1 MVTLAFNEPR
11 VISENN
17 LNPKNTSMIFKISI
31 LFFLFAP
38 MLSSAIELQLSA
50 KEIALNKILQVKII
64 DQSENNLR
72 DLSLRALEQDFEV
85 GQPSFS
91 SEISI
96 INGRQRSKQS
106 LTLNLKPKRLGN
118 ATIPPLRLGNKSSK
132 PYIVKVVEA
141 IPNPSTLYNDA
152 ITVEANVSKKSVY
165 AGESFLYTL
174 KVYHRVPVESAT
186 PELKLQDNLLDANI
200 QKMTKKEYQI
210 ERKQQRYAVQEW
222 RFAIN
227 INEAGKFSIPS
238 PVVKG
243 ELHEQR
249 RTFFRSRGVPFEI
262 EAQPITINVKPL
274 PQNASSL
281 LVAESLDLIEVPFKQ
296 NELLVGQ
303 PITRQIE
310 IQVKGLKAEQLPSI
324 NISDQPMFNV
334 YAEPPVF
341 DNQEWLGGYAGTRRE
356 SFAIIPIQ
364 AGRITL
370 PEIRIEWFNSKT
382 GQIESS
388 ILPAV
393 QMDISPASIGPLNSN
408 NLSQNGN
415 PIEATDFANN
425 SSPSTQATQSS
436 LSIDLERA
444 QNQIRYWKILFALV
458 CLAWIA
464 TLVALVAWRSRE
476 PQNTTMSSDTQPLI
490 NTAQHNELG
499 LRQSTIKACKQNNA
513 AKAKHYALQWLRV
526 VPSEQL
532 NSEVKVALND
542 LDNVLFSSR
551 NHSDDTI
558 VWQGNALGQA
568 LKTFTPASSKQK
580 SEQIAQLYPTA
591 S

>member
-11 VISENN
+11 VPPERI
-17 LNPKNTSMIFKISI
+17 LKPKNFSMVFKLLI
-31 LFFLFAP
+31 LFFLCTP
-38 MLSSAIELQLSA
+38 SLSSAIELQISA
-50 KEIALNKILQVKII
+50 KEIALNKTLQLKIV
-64 DQSENNLR
+64 DQSDNDLR
-72 DLSLRALEQDFEV
+72 DLSLRALEQDFDV

-106 LTLNLKPKRLGN
+106 LRLNLKPKRLGN
-118 ATIPPLRLGNKSSK
+118 ATIPPLRLGNKSTK

-141 IPNPSTLYNDA
+141 TPNPSSLYNDA
-152 ITVEANVSKKSVY
+152 ITVEANVSKTSVY

-174 KVYHRVPVESAT
+174 KVYHKIPMESAT
-186 PELKLQDNLLDANI
+186 PELKLQDKLVEANI
-200 QKMTKKEYQI
+200 QRMTKKEYQI
-210 ERKQQRYAVQEW
+210 ERNQQRYAVQEW
-222 RFAIN
+222 RFTVN
-227 INEAGKFSIPS
+227 INEAGKFSLPS

-243 ELHEQR
+243 ELYEQR

-262 EAQPITINVKPL
+262 EAKPININVKPL

-364 AGRITL
+364 AGKITL

-393 QMDISPASIGPLNSN
+393 QMDISPANINSVNSN
-408 NLSQNGN
+408 SLGPNTNS
-415 PIEATDFANN
+415 IESTDHTVN
-425 SSPSTQATQSS
+425 SVPSDKAVQP
-436 LSIDLERA
+436 SISVDLENA
-444 QNQIRYWKILFALV
+444 QKQIHFWKILFALV

-464 TLVALVAWRSRE
+464 TLVALIAWRSRGVE
-476 PQNTTMSSDTQPLI
+476 NTAKNHDDQPLA
-490 NTAQHNELG
+490 TTTEHNELE
-499 LRQSTIKACKQNNA
+499 LRQSTIKACMQNNA
-513 AKAKHYALQWLRV
+513 AQAKHYALQWLRV

-532 NSEVKVALND
+532 SSEVKAALKE

-551 NHSDDTI
+551 NHSGNTI
-558 VWQGNALGQA
+558 AWQGGKLGQA
-568 LKTFTPASSKQK
+568 LKTFNPLSDTQK
-580 SEQIAQLYPTA
+580 TAQIAQLYPTA